1 MGGGI
6 VQSKETPWNHN
17 YAYNGWI
24 AKQVGNRKRILDVGC
39 GNGTLALFL
48 RTETNYVLG
57 IDPAASAVQKANE
70 ANRYGNVDFVQADF
84 EGFEAGG
91 EKFDAIIFVA
101 SLHHMDMAAA
111 LEKAKHLLEKGGILI
126 IVGLAKPSSVI
137 DWAVEAARVIPSRI
151 VSAIKKNVSSEEL
164 NIEVSYDLPAMN
176 EVRRVCGD
184 CLRGHKIKYGLHYR
198 YLLTW
203 ECVQ

>member
-1 MGGGI
+1 M
-6 VQSKETPWNHN
+6 QSKETPWNHN
-17 YAYNGWI
+17 YAYNSWI
-24 AKQVGNRKRILDVGC
+24 AKRVGNRKRILDVGC

-48 RTETNYVLG
+48 RTETNYVIG
-57 IDPAASAVQKANE
+57 IDPSASAVPKANE
-70 ANRYGNVDFVQADF
+70 ANMYSNVDFVQTDF
-84 EGFEAGG
+84 ESFEAGG

-111 LEKAKHLLEKGGILI
+111 VEKAKHLLEKDGILI

-151 VSAIKKNVSSEEL
+151 VSTIKKNVTSEEL
-164 NIEVSYDLPAMN
+164 NIEVSYDLPTMS
-176 EVRRVCGD
+176 EVRRLCND
-184 CLRGHKIKYGLHYR
+184 CLRSHKIKYGLHYR

>member
-1 MGGGI
+1 MEVILLQDVKALGKKGEVVKVNDG
-6 VQSKETPWNHN
+6 
-17 YAYNGWI
+17 YARNF
-24 AKQVGNRKRILDVGC
+24 ILPKK
-39 GNGTLALFL
+39 
-48 RTETNYVLG
+48 LG
-57 IDPAASAVQKANE
+57 VEATGANKNDLKLQKANE

-84 EGFEAGG
+84 ESFEAGG

-164 NIEVSYDLPAMN
+164 NIEVSYDLPAMS
-176 EVRRVCGD
+176 EVRRVCSD